1 MDSSINTILE
11 PQERIIWQG
20 KVSRRPL
27 SFRLFFQLLILGG
40 FSFLIFNFSREITTL
55 FYLLFVALLAGIIFK
70 WLFDY
75 LKIFI
80 LTNRR
85 LIIRSGLIGT
95 DYNSISFS
103 KIRTLNVVVDLWEK
117 IFAVGTIQIDTGKIE
132 TVGDEKN
139 KQTKTAYDELLY
151 VDEPYK
157 VYQLIQSTISSTNKT
172 N

>member
-1 MDSSINTILE
+1 MDSSINSILE
-11 PQERIIWQG
+11 PQEKIIWQG

-27 SFRLFFQLLILGG
+27 GFRLFFQLLLLGG
-40 FSFLIFNFSREITTL
+40 FSFLIFNFSREITSL
-55 FYLLFVALLAGIIFK
+55 FYLLFSFLLVGIIVK
-70 WLFDY
+70 WLFDCF
-75 LKIFI
+75 KIFF
-80 LTNRR
+80 LTDRR

-117 IFAVGTIQIDTGKIE
+117 IFAVGTIQIDTGKIK

-151 VDEPYK
+151 IDEPYQ
-157 VYQLIQSTISSTNKT
+157 VYQLIQSTVSSTHKT

>member
-1 MDSSINTILE
+1 MDSSINSILE
-11 PQERIIWQG
+11 PQEKIVWQG
-20 KVSRRPL
+20 KTSRRPL
-27 SFRLFFQLLILGG
+27 GFRLFFQLFILG
-40 FSFLIFNFSREITTL
+40 SLSSIISNQNHEVIIL
-55 FYLLFVALLAGIIFK
+55 FYLLFFALLLGIIFK

-80 LTNRR
+80 LTDRR

-103 KIRTLNVVVDLWEK
+103 KIRTLNVAVDLWEK
-117 IFAVGTIQIDTGKIE
+117 VFAVGTIQIDTGKIK

-139 KQTKTAYDELLY
+139 KQTKTAYDEFLCI
-151 VDEPYK
+151 DEPYK
-157 VYQLIQSTISSTNKT
+157 VYQLIQSTISNTNKT